1 MGRKII
7 DLTGKDFGM
16 FHVVKQSDEKY
27 ITESGHSLVQWDCV
41 DKDGNEYKLLA
52 QYLKT
57 CPTEYNPYNKKV
69 IQNLNIKTIKIL
81 GYNKKLI
88 LGKKIIMMELN
99 IKERNMI

>member
-27 ITESGHSLVQWDCV
+27 ITESGHSLIQWDCV

-52 QYLKT
+52 
-57 CPTEYNPYNKKV
+57 
-69 IQNLNIKTIKIL
+69 
-81 GYNKKLI
+81 
-88 LGKKIIMMELN
+88 
-99 IKERNMI
+99 